1 MRSWSCLSRHR
12 HRLCKRSPCII
23 GSQARSRQAGCSE
36 DHHAVPQD
44 SCRSRGYLA
53 WDDKIAWEARPRL
66 NCQTLRSNNGYGA
79 MTTYFIS
86 RHPGARRWIAR
97 QPLRIDAMVTH
108 LDVATI
114 RQGDTV
120 IGSLPANLAAAVCQ
134 SGARYLH
141 VSLTLPPT
149 ARGRELTAD
158 EMDGYG
164 AHIEEYRVLRV
175 SL

>member
-1 MRSWSCLSRHR
+1 
-12 HRLCKRSPCII
+12 
-23 GSQARSRQAGCSE
+23 
-36 DHHAVPQD
+36 
-44 SCRSRGYLA
+44 
-53 WDDKIAWEARPRL
+53 
-66 NCQTLRSNNGYGA
+66 

-141 VSLTLPPT
+141 VLLTLPPT